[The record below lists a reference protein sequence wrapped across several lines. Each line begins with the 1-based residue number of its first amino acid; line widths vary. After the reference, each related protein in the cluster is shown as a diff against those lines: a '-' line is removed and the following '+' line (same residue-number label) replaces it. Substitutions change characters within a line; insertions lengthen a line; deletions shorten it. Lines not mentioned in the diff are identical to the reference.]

1 MSLVIHE
8 LHHIFRSPTGEQRP
22 ILDIPSWSLAAG
34 SQVLLRGVS
43 GSGKTTLFNILAGL
57 LRPSKGTV
65 TLNQQSLYALTE
77 SQRDPFRAR
86 QIGYVFQNHYLLSW
100 LSALENV
107 TMPLAYAKQVP
118 QKHWKDRAISLLDR
132 VGLADYADYR
142 PAQLSAGQRLRVS
155 IARALV
161 NNPPLVL
168 ADEPTAALDPD
179 TAETVIALIKTI
191 CHENNAM
198 LVLASHDPSLSSH
211 FGQALDLRAGKLLSQ
226 EVSA

>member
-1 MSLVIHE
+1 MSLVIQE
-8 LHHIFRSPTGEQRP
+8 LHHSFRSPTGEQRP

-43 GSGKTTLFNILAGL
+43 GNGKTTLFNIVAGL
-57 LRPSKGTV
+57 LRPSKGSI
-65 TLNQQSLYALTE
+65 TLNQQSLYVLTE

-86 QIGYVFQNHYLLSW
+86 HIGYVFQNHYLLAW

-107 TMPLAYAKQVP
+107 TMPLVYAKQVP
-118 QKHWKDRAISLLDR
+118 QKHWKDRAMSLLER
-132 VGLADYADYR
+132 VGLADYANYR
-142 PAQLSAGQRLRVS
+142 PAQLSTGQRLRVS

-179 TAETVIALIKTI
+179 TADTVIALIKTI
-191 CHENNAM
+191 CQENNAM

-211 FGQALDLRAGKLLSQ
+211 FGQAFNLRGGKLTPQ
-226 EVSA
+226 EASV